1 MFHYQTGEEVCLGD
15 EIKYSDWH
23 GIVEFFIEPETK
35 LAKDYSAPMG
45 GCMLLF
51 FTGGRVLL
59 DAPEEEED
67 FVLLH
72 RFNDSISAEFERQ
85 GQLCKSYADGAPLLI
100 GDKIEYSVGGCT
112 YGARVIAVYPPFEQ
126 SAWKMHMPTGG
137 FQLEF
142 ADGTKVNLGEV
153 PSSMRL
159 LARNGTMGK

>member
-1 MFHYQTGEEVCLGD
+1 M
-15 EIKYSDWH
+15 
-23 GIVEFFIEPETK
+23 
-35 LAKDYSAPMG
+35 
-45 GCMLLF
+45 
-51 FTGGRVLL
+51 LL

-72 RFNDSISAEFERQ
+72 RFNDSISAEFERR

-137 FQLEF
+137 FLLEF

-153 PSSMRL
+153 PSSMHL